1 MRFSITIPSLPPK
14 EFSPNWRGHWA
25 VRGKA
30 ANAAYDEVIAL
41 VAEQGWNNIPL
52 DAAHITVSWGVKDR
66 IRRDTDNFVGRTKP
80 YIDGLVK
87 AQVIA
92 DDSRLHVVYTYRWHN
107 AASSETVITIEG
119 EEGEDNG

>member
-1 MRFSITIPSLPPK
+1 MQLSITIPSLPPK
-14 EFSPNWRGHWA
+14 EFSPNARVHWA

-30 ANAAYDEVIAL
+30 ANAAYDTIIAL

-52 DAAHITVSWGVKDR
+52 NVAHITVSWGVKDR

-92 DDSRLHVVYTYRWHN
+92 DDSRHHVMYTYKWHD
-107 AASSETVITIEG
+107 AVSSETVITINS
-119 EEGEDNG
+119 EEGEQA

>member
-1 MRFSITIPSLPPK
+1 MQFSITIPSLPPK
-14 EFSPNWRGHWA
+14 EFSPNARVHWA

-30 ANAAYDEVIAL
+30 ANAAYDTIIAL

-52 DAAHITVSWGVKDR
+52 NVAHITVSWGVKDR

-92 DDSRLHVVYTYRWHN
+92 DDSRHHVMYTYKWHD
-107 AASSETVITIEG
+107 AVSSETVITINS
-119 EEGEDNG
+119 EEGEQA

>member
-1 MRFSITIPSLPPK
+1 MQLSITIPSLPPK
-14 EFSPNWRGHWA
+14 EFSPNARVHWA

-30 ANAAYDEVIAL
+30 ANAAYDTIIAL

-52 DAAHITVSWGVKDR
+52 DVAHITVSWGVKDR
-66 IRRDTDNFVGRTKP
+66 YRRDTDNFVGRTKP

-92 DDSRLHVVYTYRWHN
+92 DDSRHHVMYTYKWHD
-107 AASSETVITIEG
+107 AVSSETVITINS
-119 EEGEDNG
+119 EEGEQA

>member
-1 MRFSITIPSLPPK
+1 MQ
-14 EFSPNWRGHWA
+14 A

-30 ANAAYDEVIAL
+30 ANAAYDTIIAL

-52 DAAHITVSWGVKDR
+52 DVAHITISWGVKDR
-66 IRRDTDNFVGRTKP
+66 YRRDTDNFVGRTKP

-92 DDSRLHVVYTYRWHN
+92 DDSRHHVMYTYKWHD
-107 AASSETVITIEG
+107 AVSSETVITINS
-119 EEGEDNG
+119 EEGEQA